1 MEKAIDLSLKAIK
14 VIVEPYIIG
23 QNCNLVWWIRLFLIL
38 PLQCQQGK
46 I

>member
-1 MEKAIDLSLKAIK
+1 MGKAIDLSLKAIK
-14 VIVEPYIIG
+14 VIVEPHIG
-23 QNCNLVWWIRLFLIL
+23 QTCDLVWWIRLFLIL